1 MLELN
6 RFENYRI
13 QLNKSKVKNVLYFDL
28 NCCENFITICCIHS
42 ITQKNIYFYLK
53 KNKNYIF

>member
-13 QLNKSKVKNVLYFDL
+13 QLNKSKVKKCNFYF
-28 NCCENFITICCIHS
+28 F
-42 ITQKNIYFYLK
+42 
-53 KNKNYIF
+53 KNKNKYFFELYYEYNKLL